1 MGGEFKEQVS
11 GSMRKALVSVP
22 VMGII
27 SGILLYFSGIVQAH
41 IELLLVTI
49 VSFIVSDLLCTLFI
63 RGGGGILQIPIFGTK
78 AQPKG
83 YGFLVF
89 FISIPISAIIVER
102 ITQMTYGAISP
113 MFKDFWLDI
122 IIGLGL
128 AVVVYLDMNAK
139 FYEH

>member
-1 MGGEFKEQVS
+1 MGDDLRGQVT
-11 GSMRKALVSVP
+11 GSMKKAQVP
-22 VMGII
+22 VPVIGII
-27 SGILLYFSGIVQAH
+27 FGVLLYFSGIVQAH

-49 VSFIVSDLLCTLFI
+49 ISFIVSDGLCDLFI

-83 YGFLVF
+83 YGFLMF
-89 FISIPISAIIVER
+89 FISIPISAVLVEWA
-102 ITQMTYGAISP
+102 TQMTYGAISP
-113 MFKDFWLDI
+113 MFRDLSWCI

-139 FYEH
+139 FYER